1 MTLKAGSQ
9 SSSGNP
15 ARVHTWYKTVF
26 QPLRCATWAWQGAL
40 AQKKQK
46 RACGPHQPQPAHQ
59 VAKVDVVQIL
69 QPSTMDTGPA
79 LLTTGPHG
87 NVRPKADP
95 VLMLDN
101 YFLSQRKSPSSLCV
115 QDRGGHVLHYTLTER
130 PWSRLSR
137 PKVCASLCRLFSA
150 GNSRLRTEGYLDS
163 LSQGRGLNTN
173 PTSELFRIPEPFN
186 TAKVPKK
193 TRRVAQRPTELDVMN
208 SSMDRR
214 EWVVM
219 SLGQLCCSQVGT
231 RPRGAIQ
238 GH

>member
-101 YFLSQRKSPSSLCV
+101 YFLRQRKSPSSLCV

-137 PKVCASLCRLFSA
+137 PKFVLLFADYSLLATA
-150 GNSRLRTEGYLDS
+150 GLGQRAIWILCPRVEDS
-163 LSQGRGLNTN
+163 TQ
-173 PTSELFRIPEPFN
+173 IP
-186 TAKVPKK
+186 
-193 TRRVAQRPTELDVMN
+193 LLN
-208 SSMDRR
+208 SSESQSPSTLPRYPRR
-214 EWVVM
+214 HAGWHRDPLSWM
-219 SLGQLCCSQVGT
+219 
-231 RPRGAIQ
+231 
-238 GH
+238 